1 MWLSPLKC
9 LRFRL
14 QNRRTGT
21 FRSERHTTLYSTRNI
36 SQTPTWNAQK
46 WMKKGNKK
54 KENFTRQADQRENFG
69 ALGDLVIQDTS
80 VRLQEA
86 SPFVNKELYVI
97 SLICPRN
104 KLDACLLLP
113 LFHRAENCSSLVPL
127 ICMFENKKSVFLWIT
142 MNIWYIYYSSS
153 LFYGKRIPAAL
164 LWRPLEKQKLIVH

>member
-36 SQTPTWNAQK
+36 SQTPIWNAQK

-54 KENFTRQADQRENFG
+54 RKILQGRLIKERILE
-69 ALGDLVIQDTS
+69 LWVILVIQDTS

-86 SPFVNKELYVI
+86 SPFVNKELYI
-97 SLICPRN
+97 IFLICPRN
-104 KLDACLLLP
+104 KLDARLLLP
-113 LFHRAENCSSLVPL
+113 LFHRAKNCSSLVPL
-127 ICMFENKKSVFLWIT
+127 ICMFDNNKSVFYESQWIFGT
-142 MNIWYIYYSSS
+142 FI
-153 LFYGKRIPAAL
+153 
-164 LWRPLEKQKLIVH
+164 IVAPYFMTKGSQLPCYDVNLRNRS

>member
-1 MWLSPLKC
+1 MWQSPLKC

-46 WMKKGNKK
+46 WMKKGNNWK

-104 KLDACLLLP
+104 KLDARLLLP

-127 ICMFENKKSVFLWIT
+127 ICMFENKKSVFDELQWIFGT
-142 MNIWYIYYSSS
+142 FI
-153 LFYGKRIPAAL
+153 
-164 LWRPLEKQKLIVH
+164 IVAPYFMTKGSQLPCYDVHLRNRS